1 MKNFLRFLLMLLA
14 FAPLAMQAQFTATF
28 GTGTSSTSSG
38 GQAGSPMSGGTVFSY
53 TQNIYTAAE
62 LTAAGVPAGA
72 TIIAIDF
79 SNGTGESLVL
89 HNCRTYM
96 THRSTTNFTSAT
108 DYTPYNQLTL
118 VDSSDWVT
126 TGSGWFTVN
135 LHSPFVWNG
144 TGNLLIAVSYGGAS
158 LGGSNIGYN
167 YTTQTESRHWRRGC
181 RLNNGPVDAVYAS
194 YPEYTSTSTPSGTAF
209 TTLPATSTNR
219 PNLRITYI
227 LSGCPSLTPNV
238 ANIGPYTADLNW
250 INFQQSVSS
259 WDIMYGVHGAFDTL
273 SGGTTLTS
281 ITDTFYTLTGLTSA
295 TTYAVYMKPYCSSGT
310 STWSAPR
317 IFTTT
322 AACPTPTTPVVM
334 SHTADEA
341 TISWLPGASETGWEV
356 ACVPHGAPVGS
367 VTPDYVTGSPYTIMN
382 LIDNTQYDVYVRAD
396 CGNGETSY
404 WTSAATF
411 TTDPYCTAPRNVT
424 VSQVVGSSAL
434 VSWQSALVGALDYTV
449 EYSETGQNVWNT
461 SIVNG
466 TSTMLTG
473 LTPQTSYQVR
483 VFSNCSLGD
492 ADTIYKSFTTGCL
505 SGGDYTV
512 GTGTL
517 TTYELPINN
526 YWEYSYTQQIFLA
539 SEMNGPQ
546 SISSVAF
553 QYAYS
558 SPSTVKNSVNIYM
571 GHTTQSTFSSASDYI
586 SSSNLTL
593 VYSGN
598 LNCQQGWNTFNF
610 TTPFQYNGTDNLVLV
625 VDDNSGDY
633 NSDSHTF
640 YAHDAGANRAVH
652 YYQDGADISMT
663 SPTSADDYD
672 VTNYRSN
679 VKFGGQCSSTATCI
693 APNVYIS
700 DVTDESITVAW
711 APGYTENS
719 WNLEYRAG
727 NGAWISE
734 GVVTGSSYTITN
746 LTSNTDYTVR
756 MQSSCGGGDVSDWAM
771 ASEHTACSDLTTM
784 PFIDNL
790 DSYTGATTT
799 SVATSNLPDCWS
811 HINEGTSS
819 SYSGYPI
826 IYNNSTYAASGT
838 NSLRFYTYTT
848 AGTYDD
854 QIAILPPI
862 DVTTVPMN
870 TLQVAFDV
878 RALNTSYTFKLD
890 VGIMTDPTDRSTF
903 VTIQSLNITST
914 TYANYE
920 VPFSQYLGTGKYI
933 AFKASKPT
941 SGYNYGYVDNI
952 RVEPIPACPKPTN
965 VTSNGVTTSSVT
977 LGWTEVGSAS
987 SWEIAYGPAG
997 FTPGTAAGTTEIV
1010 YTNPYTVT
1018 GLSASSNYDFYVRS
1032 DCGGDYSNYS
1042 NAHTVSTQCDLVTVL
1057 PLMEN
1062 FDSHAGATTTSM
1074 SANNLPNCWS
1084 HHNTGTSTSY
1094 SGYPIIYNSSTYAA
1108 SGTNAMRFY
1117 MYSTA
1122 GTYSDQIA
1130 ILPPVDV
1137 NVLPVNTLQLSFDA
1151 RRLSSS
1157 YPFNLVVGV
1166 MTDPTNASTFVPVQ
1180 TISVPGTTY
1189 TNYLVPF
1196 TQYTDTGAYI
1206 AIKGLKP
1213 SSSYNE
1219 GYVDNV
1225 VLDLAPLC
1233 ERPTHVMASNLTATT
1248 ADIDWIPG
1256 GNETN
1261 WEVVVVPTGSNVLSG
1276 IPEPVTTHP
1285 YTLTNLN
1292 ASTAYDV
1299 YVHADCG
1306 TGTDFS
1312 SWSQVCTFS
1321 TTALCTPPTNVEVSQ
1336 IAGTSAL
1343 VTWTEAVFGAN
1354 AYTLSYTEAG
1364 QSSWITQSVTGNNYM
1379 ITGLTPQTSYTVTIV
1394 SECTEGTAP
1403 TVTRNFTTG
1412 CLSGGDNIVGTGTT
1426 TSYNIPLNTFY
1437 NYSYTQ
1443 QLFLANEINYSGGI
1457 HSIGFQYI
1465 YSTAQT
1471 KNNQSIYLAETDLNS
1486 LSTWIPA
1493 DSLTLVYNGSVTYN
1507 NIGPD
1512 NWVTITLDSVFNYS
1526 GTRNLVVVVKNDHG
1540 SYSTSSNN
1548 TFKTHS
1554 ASNMTL
1560 QYYNDSNP
1568 FSMTSP
1574 ASATTYS
1581 YRNNIKFGADCDNT
1595 VTCIAPNVYVS
1606 DVTETSITLN
1616 WAPGNNESSWELE
1629 TSTNGTT
1636 WTPEGTVTAAPY
1648 IFTNLTP
1655 NTLYYFRMRSDC
1667 GGGEYSTWT
1676 SLNVRT
1682 ACAAISTVPYMENF
1696 DSHTGATTTSVSV
1709 NNLPNCW
1716 GYLNAG
1722 TSTSYSGYPIIYNS
1736 SSYAASGTNA
1746 MRFYTYTTANTYD
1759 DQIAILPEI
1768 DVTTLPINTL
1778 QLTFDARDNTTSY
1791 PFNLEIGVMTD
1802 PTDKTTFALVST
1814 ITTSSTTYANYEIP
1828 LSQYNGSGA
1837 YIAIKAPQP
1846 AANYNYGYVDNVK
1859 IELIP
1864 SCPKPTQVHASNV
1877 TTNTV
1882 DLGWTE
1888 NGTATAWEIEYGPA
1902 GFTLGNG
1909 TTENATTNPYTI
1921 SGLTASTT
1929 YDFYVRSDCGGQYSN
1944 YSTVLSTATA
1954 CDAIAQLPYTEN
1966 FDSYG
1971 TGESAYPNC
1980 WGKINTYS
1988 SNRPYV
1994 HATHYAG
2001 VGSLYF
2007 YAGTSG
2013 TYNIAVT
2020 PPFDATIPV
2029 NTLQA
2034 TLMYRSTYASDM
2046 LIVGVMT
2053 NPTDASTFVPVDTIH
2068 PATSYTTWVEREV
2081 NFSQYQGTG
2090 QYIAFKNAYTTTGG
2104 YGYMDNL
2111 VIDLIPACPKPNQ
2124 VHVVSAST
2132 TSLELGWTENGTA
2145 TSWVIEYG
2153 PTGFT
2158 PGNGTTENASTNPYT
2173 INGLTASTQYDFYI
2187 KSDCGSGDYS
2197 TYSAV
2202 FTAATECDAV
2212 VQLPYTENF
2221 DTYGTG
2227 ESAYPNCWSKINTY
2241 SANRPYV
2248 NSTHYAGVGSLYFYA
2263 GSGTYNIAVVPQF
2276 DASIPINTLQ
2286 ATFMYRT
2293 SSTTDYMIVGV
2304 MTNAADASTFVPV
2317 DTVYPA
2323 STASTWVEKEVVFN
2337 GYTGAGH
2344 YIAFYNGKPST
2355 TCYSYID
2362 NLSIDLIPA
2371 CPKPQNLHAVDAT
2384 VSSIELGW
2392 TEVGTATSWEIVYGA
2407 PGFDPNGAAAT
2418 SVTATSN
2425 PYTITGLNSSTTYEF
2440 YVRSLCGGTDV
2451 SYWST
2456 GVQVSTT
2463 MTPEPLPYT
2472 ADFSTNDAWVLN
2484 NGSCTN
2490 YWMKGTV
2497 SGTPALFV
2505 TDNGSTP
2512 NYTITST
2519 SVVAAQ
2525 KLFTIGTA
2533 DTLTIT
2539 FDVQVQGESSF
2550 DYMKLFLAPASQQ
2563 FPASTTA
2570 PGSNDY
2576 GYNTYSTNAYN
2587 FYAHNYGGES
2597 SSYPHILNQV
2607 SGTIHV
2613 VAKMPNPNTN
2623 PNANSTAL
2631 MVFAWKNDPSVGT
2644 QPPATITNLSVTASG
2659 TAPVT
2664 CDAPTGVTASN
2675 VTQTSATIT
2684 WTAGGTETAWELQ
2697 YKTASASN
2705 WSNSINVTN
2714 TPSHNLTGL
2723 TAGTQYQV
2731 RVRAVCSA
2739 TETSNWSSVGTFT
2752 TTQASV
2758 TPPTVTTNNATN
2770 VSLNSAT
2777 LNGTITPGSETITAQ
2792 GFEWKATTGGTYT
2805 AVNATGT
2812 TLSYNLT
2819 GLTANTG
2826 YTFRAF
2832 ATTASG
2838 TTYGAE
2844 KTFITTE
2851 ETCAAPTN
2859 VTASNITNT
2868 TAEISWTQQGDVT
2881 SWDVNYRV
2889 AGATSWYSATT
2900 TTNPYM
2906 LSGLTES
2913 TTYEV
2918 QVIAHCTNGVTS
2930 DPSATITLTTVG
2942 INDYELNNVVVYPNP
2957 TTGMIQIQNS
2967 ESRIENV
2974 EVYDAYGKMLNAVTV
2989 NDNATSLDLSG
3000 YASGTYFVKIMT
3012 ENGVVTKRVVKQ

>member
-1 MKNFLRFLLMLLA
+1 MLLA

-334 SHTADEA
+334 SHTAEEA
-341 TISWLPGASETGWEV
+341 TISWMPGATETGWEV

-473 LTPQTSYQVR
+473 LTPQTSYEVR
-483 VFSNCSLGD
+483 VFSNCTLGN
-492 ADTIYKSFTTGCL
+492 ADTVYKSFTTGCL

-571 GHTTQSTFSSASDYI
+571 GHTTQSTFSSVSNYI

-598 LNCQQGWNTFNF
+598 LNCQQGWNTFNL

-633 NSDSHTF
+633 NSDSYTF

-652 YYQDGADISMT
+652 YYQDGADISMS
-663 SPTSADDYD
+663 SPSSADDYD

-679 VKFGGQCSSTATCI
+679 VKFGGPCNSTATCI

-784 PFIDNL
+784 PYIDNL

-826 IYNNSTYAASGT
+826 IYNSSTYAASGT

-987 SWEIAYGPAG
+987 SWEIVYGPAG
-997 FTPGTAAGTTEIV
+997 FVPGTGVGTTETV

-1018 GLSASSNYDFYVRS
+1018 GLSASTNYDFYVRS

-1042 NAHTVSTQCDLVTVL
+1042 NVHTVATQCDLISVL

-1062 FDSHAGATTTSM
+1062 FDSYAGATTTSV

-1084 HHNTGTSTSY
+1084 HYNTGTSTSY

-1117 MYSTA
+1117 TYTTS
-1122 GTYSDQIA
+1122 GTYADQIA
-1130 ILPPVDV
+1130 ILPPIDV
-1137 NVLPVNTLQLSFDA
+1137 TVYPMNTLQLSFDA
-1151 RRLSSS
+1151 RQNSTS
-1157 YPFNLVVGV
+1157 YTFNLVVGV
-1166 MTDPTNASTFVPVQ
+1166 MSDPTNVSTFVPVQ
-1180 TISVPGTTY
+1180 TVAVTSTTY
-1189 TNYLVPF
+1189 SNFLVPL
-1196 TQYTDTGAYI
+1196 TQYAGTGSYI
-1206 AIKGLKP
+1206 AIKASQP
-1213 SSSYNE
+1213 SSGYNY
-1219 GYVDNV
+1219 GYVDNIIV
-1225 VLDLAPLC
+1225 DLAPLC
-1233 ERPTHVMASNLTATT
+1233 ERPTNVMASNITATT
-1248 ADIDWIPG
+1248 ADINWMPG
-1256 GNETN
+1256 GNETG
-1261 WEVVVVPTGSNVLSG
+1261 WEVVVVPTGMNILTG
-1276 IPEPVTTHP
+1276 TPEPVSTHP
-1285 YTLTNLN
+1285 YTLSNLTP
-1292 ASTAYDV
+1292 STAYDV

-1312 SWSQVCTFS
+1312 SWSQVCHF
-1321 TTALCTPPTNVEVSQ
+1321 TTTPLCSAPTDVTVSQ
-1336 IAGTSAL
+1336 ITGTSAL
-1343 VTWTEAVFGAN
+1343 VTWTEAVFGATGYTI
-1354 AYTLSYTEAG
+1354 AYTETG
-1364 QSSWITQSVTGNNYM
+1364 QGNWITQSVTGNSFM
-1379 ITGLTPQTSYTVTIV
+1379 LTGLTPLTAYTMTIT
-1394 SECTEGTAP
+1394 SECNEGTAP
-1403 TVTRNFTTG
+1403 VVTRNFSTG
-1412 CLSGGDNIVGTGTT
+1412 CMAGGDNFVGNGTSS
-1426 TSYNIPLNTFY
+1426 SYNIPLNTYY
-1437 NYSYTQ
+1437 NYSYVQ
-1443 QLFLANEINYSGGI
+1443 QLYLANEINNSGDI

-1471 KNNQSIYLAETDLNS
+1471 KTNQYIYLAETNLNS

-1493 DSLTLVYNGSVTYN
+1493 DSLTLVYSGTVSYN
-1507 NIGPD
+1507 NSGTD
-1512 NWVTITLDSVFNYS
+1512 HWVTITLDSAFNYS
-1526 GTRNLVVVVKNDHG
+1526 GTRNLVVVVRNDHG
-1540 SYSTSSNN
+1540 TYTTSSNN
-1548 TFKTHS
+1548 TFQTHS

-1560 QYYNDSNP
+1560 QYYDDDDP

-1574 ASATTYS
+1574 SSASTYA
-1581 YRNNIKFGADCDNT
+1581 YRTNIKFGMDCDNT
-1595 VTCIAPNVYVS
+1595 ITCIAPNVYVS
-1606 DVTETSITLN
+1606 AVTENSVTLD
-1616 WAPGNNESSWELE
+1616 WAPGNNESSWVLE
-1629 TSTNGTT
+1629 SSTDNIN
-1636 WTPEGTVTAAPY
+1636 WTPEGTVTTAPY
-1648 IFTNLTP
+1648 VVTNL
-1655 NTLYYFRMRSDC
+1655 NSSTLYHFRLKSDC
-1667 GGGEYSTWT
+1667 GGGDYSSWAVVSEYT
-1676 SLNVRT
+1676 SCVPIATL
-1682 ACAAISTVPYMENF
+1682 PYMENF
-1696 DSHTGATTTSVSV
+1696 DSHAGSTTTTMAN
-1709 NNLPNCW
+1709 NNLPYCW
-1716 GYLNAG
+1716 NYLNAG
-1722 TSTSYSGYPIIYNS
+1722 TSTTYSGYPIVYNS
-1736 SSYAASGTNA
+1736 SSTAASGTNSL
-1746 MRFYTYTTANTYD
+1746 RFYTYTTSGTYD
-1759 DQIAILPEI
+1759 DQIAILPEV

-1778 QLTFDARDNTTSY
+1778 QLSFDARALSTSY
-1791 PFNLEIGVMTD
+1791 PFNLEIGVMMD
-1802 PTDKTTFALVST
+1802 PTDKNTFMLVST
-1814 ITTSSTTYANYEIP
+1814 VSTSSTTYANYEIP
-1828 LSQYNGSGA
+1828 LSQYTGTGA
-1837 YIAIKAPQP
+1837 YIAIKAPRP
-1846 AANYNYGYVDNVK
+1846 TANYNYGYVDNVK
-1859 IELIP
+1859 LELIP
-1864 SCPKPTQVHASNV
+1864 SCPKPTQVHALNSTVNSV
-1877 TTNTV
+1877 T
-1882 DLGWTE
+1882 LGWTE
-1888 NGTATAWEIEYGPA
+1888 NGSATSWEIEYGPA

-1909 TTENATTNPYTI
+1909 TVEPASTNPYTI
-1921 SGLTASTT
+1921 SNLSASTM
-1929 YDFYVRSDCGGQYSN
+1929 YDFYVRSDCGGNEYSN
-1944 YSTVLSTATA
+1944 YSSVTTVATA
-1954 CDAIAQLPYTEN
+1954 CDAITQLPYIEN

-1971 TGESAYPNC
+1971 TGEGHFPNC
-1980 WGKINTYS
+1980 WTKINTYS
-1988 SNRPYV
+1988 S
-1994 HATHYAG
+1994 
-2001 VGSLYF
+2001 
-2007 YAGTSG
+2007 
-2013 TYNIAVT
+2013 
-2020 PPFDATIPV
+2020 D
-2029 NTLQA
+2029 
-2034 TLMYRSTYASDM
+2034 
-2046 LIVGVMT
+2046 
-2053 NPTDASTFVPVDTIH
+2053 
-2068 PATSYTTWVEREV
+2068 
-2081 NFSQYQGTG
+2081 
-2090 QYIAFKNAYTTTGG
+2090 
-2104 YGYMDNL
+2104 
-2111 VIDLIPACPKPNQ
+2111 
-2124 VHVVSAST
+2124 
-2132 TSLELGWTENGTA
+2132 
-2145 TSWVIEYG
+2145 
-2153 PTGFT
+2153 
-2158 PGNGTTENASTNPYT
+2158 
-2173 INGLTASTQYDFYI
+2173 
-2187 KSDCGSGDYS
+2187 
-2197 TYSAV
+2197 
-2202 FTAATECDAV
+2202 
-2212 VQLPYTENF
+2212 
-2221 DTYGTG
+2221 
-2227 ESAYPNCWSKINTY
+2227 
-2241 SANRPYV
+2241 RPYV

-2263 GSGTYNIAVVPQF
+2263 GSGTYNIAVTPPF
-2276 DASIPINTLQ
+2276 DSSIPVNTLQ
-2286 ATFMYRT
+2286 ANFMYRA

-2304 MTNAADASTFVPV
+2304 MTSPTDASTFVPV
-2317 DTVYPA
+2317 DTIYPTGSA
-2323 STASTWVEKEVVFN
+2323 TAWTEKEVAFA
-2337 GYTGAGH
+2337 GYTGTGQ

-2371 CPKPQNLHAVDAT
+2371 CPKPQSVHAVSATTSSIELGWTEIGSATSWVIEYGPSGFTLGNGTTENATTNPYT
-2384 VSSIELGW
+2384 VSGLTASTSYDFYIKSDCGAGEYSNFTTAYTTATLCDAITQLPYSEGFDNYGTGTATAYPPCWIKYSTYTASTALPYCSATHYAGVGSLYLYVGTSGTYNMAILPAFDASIPINTLQATFMHRGSNSTDRTIVGVMSNPVDPTTFVPVDTVYPLSTSVSTWTEREVVFSNYTGTGQHIAFKNEYTTTTCYTYVDNLVIDLIPACPKPQNVHASTVTTNSIELGW
-2392 TEVGTATSWEIVYGA
+2392 TEVGSATSWEIAYGA
-2407 PGFDPNGAAAT
+2407 PGFSPSGAAAT
-2418 SVTATSN
+2418 VVTATTN
-2425 PYTITGLNSSTTYEF
+2425 PFTITGLNSTTTYEF

-2451 SYWST
+2451 SNWSNAL
-2456 GVQVSTT
+2456 QASTT

-2484 NGSCTN
+2484 NGSCPN

-2512 NYTITST
+2512 EYNGN
-2519 SVVAAQ
+2519 SVSAVAAL
-2525 KLFTIGTA
+2525 KLFTVGTA
-2533 DTLTIT
+2533 DTIT
-2539 FDVQVQGESSF
+2539 VSFNIMVDGEGSY
-2550 DYMKLFLAPASQQ
+2550 DYFKLFLAPPTQQ
-2563 FPASTTA
+2563 FPAVTSVA
-2570 PGSNDY
+2570 SDHF
-2576 GYNTYSTNAYN
+2576 GYNSYSTNAYN
-2587 FYAHNYGGES
+2587 FYANGYGTQ
-2597 SSYPHILNQV
+2597 SSYPYVLNKLTSTIQV
-2607 SGTIHV
+2607 T
-2613 VAKMPNPNTN
+2613 AKMLNPIAN
-2623 PNANSTAL
+2623 PDANSTAL
-2631 MVFAWKNDPSVGT
+2631 LALTWKNDGSVT
-2644 QPPATITNLSVTASG
+2644 NNPPATITNLTVTASNA
-2659 TAPVT
+2659 APVT
-2664 CDAPTGVTASN
+2664 CPTPTNVAASN
-2675 VTQTSATIT
+2675 ITQTSASIT
-2684 WTAGGTETAWELQ
+2684 WTAGGSETAWELQ
-2697 YKTASASN
+2697 YKTAAASS
-2705 WSNSINVTN
+2705 WSNSINVTG

-2731 RVRAVCSA
+2731 RVRAVCGT
-2739 TETSNWSSVGTFT
+2739 TETSNWSATASFT

-2758 TPPTVTTNNATN
+2758 TPPTVTTNDATN
-2770 VSLNSAT
+2770 ITTTTAT
-2777 LNGTITPGSETITAQ
+2777 LNGTVTAGSETITAQ

-2812 TLSYNLT
+2812 TMSYNLT
-2819 GLTANTG
+2819 GLTPNTS
-2826 YTFRAF
+2826 YTFKAF

-2900 TTNPYM
+2900 TTNPYTLTG
-2906 LSGLTES
+2906 LSES

-2942 INDYELNNVVVYPNP
+2942 INDYELNSVVVYPNP

-2967 ESRIENV
+2967 ESRIQDV
-2974 EVYDAYGKMLNAVTV
+2974 EVYDAYGKLLNAVTV

-3000 YASGTYFVKIMT
+3000 YAAGTYFVKIVT